1 MKWQSLKKKKTLE
14 YRKRKS
20 YSFLWNQVQKHA
32 DKLQNADGHT
42 YASSKSTTSTFFRT
56 INVKSVRTIQEDGG
70 AFFPRA
76 TQLTF

>member
-1 MKWQSLKKKKTLE
+1 MKWQLLKKKKTLE
-14 YRKRKS
+14 FRKREFS
-20 YSFLWNQVQKHA
+20 CLLWNQVQKHA
-32 DKLQNADGHT
+32 DKLQYADGHT

-56 INVKSVRTIQEDGG
+56 INVKSVRTIHEDGG